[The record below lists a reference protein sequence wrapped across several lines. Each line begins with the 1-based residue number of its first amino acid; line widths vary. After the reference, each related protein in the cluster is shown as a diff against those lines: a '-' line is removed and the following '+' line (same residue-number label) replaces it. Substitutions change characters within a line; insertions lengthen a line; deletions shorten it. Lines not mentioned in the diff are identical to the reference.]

1 MSEHDA
7 EHTEKFQFDNTT
19 ENRETLAE
27 LIVSYWDMD
36 DLILFAQG
44 QLMDA
49 WDASVVG
56 EDAAN
61 ESWTHEVEVH
71 QERLE
76 DSLNNNVE
84 GT

>member
-1 MSEHDA
+1 MSGHDA
-7 EHTEKFQFDNTT
+7 EYIEKFQFDNTT

-56 EDAAN
+56 EDAAD
-61 ESWTHEVEVH
+61 ESWTHDVEVYKE
-71 QERLE
+71 QL
-76 DSLNNNVE
+76 DSMTE
-84 GT
+84 TS

>member
-1 MSEHDA
+1 MSGHDA
-7 EHTEKFQFDNTT
+7 EYIEKFQFDNTT

-56 EDAAN
+56 DDAAD
-61 ESWTHEVEVH
+61 ESWTHDVGVH
-71 QERLE
+71 KERLE
-76 DSLNNNVE
+76 DLCEASH
-84 GT
+84 

>member
-1 MSEHDA
+1 MLE
-7 EHTEKFQFDNTT
+7 NNT

-27 LIVSYWDMD
+27 LIVSYWDMK

-56 EDAAN
+56 EDAAD
-61 ESWTHEVEVH
+61 ESWVHDVETYKD
-71 QERLE
+71 QL
-76 DSLNNNVE
+76 DSMAE
-84 GT
+84 TS

>member
-1 MSEHDA
+1 MSGHDV
-7 EHTEKFQFDNTT
+7 EYIEKFQFDNTT

-56 EDAAN
+56 DAAAD
-61 ESWTHEVEVH
+61 ESWTHDVEVH
-71 QERLE
+71 KERLE
-76 DSLNNNVE
+76 DLCEASH
-84 GT
+84 

>member
-1 MSEHDA
+1 MLE
-7 EHTEKFQFDNTT
+7 NNT

-27 LIVSYWDMD
+27 LIVSYWDMK

-56 EDAAN
+56 EDAAE
-61 ESWTHEVEVH
+61 ESWTCDVETYKD
-71 QERLE
+71 QL
-76 DSLNNNVE
+76 DSMAE
-84 GT
+84 TS